1 MKVLVIGDSCI
12 DRYRYG
18 TCERISPEA
27 PVPILNF
34 CNFEDKKGMAANVA
48 ENLISLNLNVN
59 LFTNKEQIIK
69 ERFIESKSMQQ
80 LLRVDYENLPIE
92 EAKIEN
98 INLDD
103 YSAIVISD
111 YNKGFLQKNSIQ
123 DIIKINN
130 NKKPIFVDSKK
141 KDLSFYENCIIKINK
156 LENSLVHKWP
166 NNYTK
171 IVTIGSNGAI
181 YNNKIFKSKKVE
193 VFDVCGA
200 GDSFLS
206 GLVYGYLKNEGNI
219 EKSIEIANLVASIST
234 KHYGNYSVKET
245 EINE

>member
-141 KDLSFYENCIIKINK
+141 KDLSFYEYLFII
-156 LENSLVHKWP
+156 
-166 NNYTK
+166 
-171 IVTIGSNGAI
+171 IVI
-181 YNNKIFKSKKVE
+181 YI
-193 VFDVCGA
+193 
-200 GDSFLS
+200 
-206 GLVYGYLKNEGNI
+206 I
-219 EKSIEIANLVASIST
+219 
-234 KHYGNYSVKET
+234 
-245 EINE
+245 

>member
-166 NNYTK
+166 NNYNK

>member
-80 LLRVDYENLPIE
+80 LLRVDYENLPIK